1 MIFRCK
7 WHHRAYSPFYLIV
20 VSPRCLCNPASWFH
34 VYLCWRW
41 LISPQSHAVSVPEA
55 TQVKRK
61 RYFPV
66 YTQTVTTTADSR
78 VVTMSDLIPS
88 WNIVHKLEKRN
99 LLIAINCVAAL
110 SILFFGYD
118 QGMMSGV
125 NNSKDYIDLMGF
137 GYTKEVNG
145 ELTPVVTDSLL
156 QGGIVSVYYLGTLC
170 GALIGGWIGDKIGR
184 IRTIASGAVWA
195 ILGASLQC
203 AAQNHNWMICCKRPI
218 EPICT

>member
-1 MIFRCK
+1 
-7 WHHRAYSPFYLIV
+7 
-20 VSPRCLCNPASWFH
+20 
-34 VYLCWRW
+34 
-41 LISPQSHAVSVPEA
+41 
-55 TQVKRK
+55 
-61 RYFPV
+61 
-66 YTQTVTTTADSR
+66 
-78 VVTMSDLIPS
+78 MSDLIPS

-195 ILGASLQC
+195 VLGASLQC